1 MSKDYYRILEIN
13 DTASAEEVKQAY
25 KKLVRKYHPD
35 LNPDEHTTD
44 KFMAVREAYEV
55 LGNPY
60 KRKLYDNRVSGT
72 TTSEAT
78 TLRYEQVRRKRA
90 SRYRRTKYQRKM
102 TYRGS
107 YNNNPVNTEIRDTG
121 SRQRKTEQYAEK
133 VRYEYQ
139 QNISQQNAHKSYY
152 YFTLGLKTILVM
164 VFFYC
169 ASMVLD
175 VALTRE
181 VEKELVLSKRELP
194 WTLADPGMVKVRTEN
209 YTFRIKRVYAYKFFT
224 NQYIRVKVTPLKN
237 TVTHVLIQE
246 PKISYFVK
254 TNYRLNSFAI
264 LLVWILI
271 ISIPIIFFIQLN
283 PEVSVYLGTTQLLI
297 FVVLLGMLSRG

>member
-1 MSKDYYRILEIN
+1 MSKDYYRIVEIT

-35 LNPDEHTTD
+35 LNPDEDTSEM
-44 KFMAVREAYEV
+44 FMAVREAYEV

-60 KRKLYDNRVSGT
+60 KRKLYDNRVSGA

-90 SRYRRTKYQRKM
+90 SRYRRTSYQRRM
-102 TYRGS
+102 TYRGN
-107 YNNNPVNTEIRDTG
+107 YNNHPANTNTQETG

-139 QNISQQNAHKSYY
+139 QNISRQNARKAFY
-152 YFTLGLKTILVM
+152 YFTIGLKTILALA
-164 VFFYC
+164 FFYC
-169 ASMVLD
+169 ASLVLD
-175 VALTRE
+175 VVLARE

-224 NQYIRVKVTPLKN
+224 NQYIRVKVTPFRN

-246 PKISYFVK
+246 PRISYFVK
-254 TNYRLNSFAI
+254 TNYKLNSFAI
-264 LLVWILI
+264 LLVWVLI

-283 PEVSVYLGTTQLLI
+283 PEVAVYLGTTQLLI